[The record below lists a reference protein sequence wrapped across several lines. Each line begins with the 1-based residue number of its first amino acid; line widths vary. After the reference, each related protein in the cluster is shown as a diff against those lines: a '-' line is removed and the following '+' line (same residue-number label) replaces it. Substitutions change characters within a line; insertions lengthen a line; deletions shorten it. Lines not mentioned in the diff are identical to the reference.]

1 MAVSTG
7 KELSNLGTREAFN
20 QTLRHIVNV
29 TNLVEAV
36 TRGGNLA
43 DLLNDLLEN
52 NVIQREQVPPMLS
65 VILINKLNLPYRSI
79 NLNASL
85 GDEALEKIAGQC
97 KKWNGIDLV
106 VVYYHPTTG
115 VNLVNPAKKE
125 HWDALHGVKVNELMI
140 VYARAKN
147 NKPETAEK
155 ALEAFFAMLDGKTP
169 ASDPEFERAA
179 PPPPPPPPP
188 RQQSAP
194 APQPAARPAAAPQQA
209 AAPRPAQPAAAPAG
223 QKRMTPKYSVQVTNE
238 LFHNGNVEAWKNII
252 ESYETRYGPSQVIV
266 YHEGE
271 LIQDLNTLFKWGKV
285 KHGGLI
291 FFQVAGVEIKGVSK
305 LQKYLHEGASSRFES
320 FLKHDVNKVLNLF

>member
-29 TNLVEAV
+29 TNLVEAASK
-36 TRGGNLA
+36 GGNLA

-52 NVIQREQVPPMLS
+52 NVIQREQIPPILS
-65 VILINKLNLPYRSI
+65 VILINKLDLPYRST
-79 NLNASL
+79 NLKASVDDAAL
-85 GDEALEKIAGQC
+85 GKIAEQF

-115 VNLVNPAKKE
+115 VNLVNPAKQE
-125 HWDALHGVKVNELMI
+125 HWDSLHGVKVNELMI

-147 NKPETAEK
+147 NKRETAEK

-169 ASDPEFERAA
+169 ESDPEFERAA

-194 APQPAARPAAAPQQA
+194 APAPKPAAPQPAARPAQQ
-209 AAPRPAQPAAAPAG
+209 AAPAG
-223 QKRMTPKYSVQVTNE
+223 KKRMTPKYSVQVTNE

-252 ESYETRYGPSQVIV
+252 ESYETRYNTSQVIV